1 MFEDPGLFV
10 LVPPKLEDV
19 RPISYC
25 KCTPRSWDNGQVEHD
40 IVVPSVSPFP
50 GALQLEA
57 LLWFCNL
64 LIPNYPRWWV
74 RHSYARAC
82 IGLDPLLTF
91 LKRHDGTRQQVIRIR
106 HFCRESSQLR
116 HPGGCTDEQP
126 GIELIIVILTLE
138 AESWGAW
145 PHTLIL

>member
-1 MFEDPGLFV
+1 M
-10 LVPPKLEDV
+10 
-19 RPISYC
+19 IA
-25 KCTPRSWDNGQVEHD
+25 
-40 IVVPSVSPFP
+40 VPSVSPFP

-57 LLWFCNL
+57 LLWLCNL

-82 IGLDPLLTF
+82 IRLDPLLTF

-106 HFCRESSQLR
+106 HFCRKSSQLR

-126 GIELIIVILTLE
+126 GIELIIMILTLE
-138 AESWGAW
+138 AESWWILRDVASYFN
-145 PHTLIL
+145 TLRYVMIRLYNICKHLDFLNKWDYSYFKKVAI